1 VTWCIVF
8 ARRETLR
15 LAMMAAVGVLMIAVS
30 FARSAL
36 YADLEA
42 RWRDAIE
49 KTPANGRAYD
59 NLASVELRANPPR
72 IAVADSILHRAMAVD
87 SGFVP
92 AWVRSATIAMS
103 QNRLADAAALLERA
117 LRLHPGDASAT
128 EKYGKVLLAE
138 RRPDLAL
145 PYVRQFAE
153 FSPSGESLTTLGLTY
168 LMTRQLDSAIVVLER
183 ASRRDSM
190 RVDARRYL
198 ASALVEQERGR
209 EAIPYIQQA
218 IRLDP
223 SSGITFGLL
232 GVAYAQAELFDE
244 AARAA
249 GEAVAKAGSNP
260 VVFVL
265 AGRALQSAGYFG
277 DAAKYL
283 ERAVRLDPNDPQ
295 ALTRLGMAHASLGD
309 AAVATQM
316 FKRALVLAPGYPLAV
331 KALEQSGR

>member
-1 VTWCIVF
+1 
-8 ARRETLR
+8 
-15 LAMMAAVGVLMIAVS
+15 
-30 FARSAL
+30 
-36 YADLEA
+36 
-42 RWRDAIE
+42 
-49 KTPANGRAYD
+49 
-59 NLASVELRANPPR
+59 VELRANPPQ

-128 EKYGKVLLAE
+128 EKYGRVLLAE
-138 RRPDLAL
+138 RRTDLAL

-168 LMTRQLDSAIVVLER
+168 LMTRQLDSAIAVLER

-232 GVAYAQAELFDE
+232 GVAYAQAGLFDE

-283 ERAVRLDPNDPQ
+283 ERAVRLAPNDPQ
-295 ALTRLGMAHASLGD
+295 AVTRLGMAHASLGD

-316 FKRALVLAPGYPLAV
+316 FKRALALAPGYPLAV